1 MCGLLC
7 TDKHVARSAGVA
19 YLAASRAH
27 ACGWMEQLEALSA
40 GRPGGLDLRMELA
53 AWEVGDAAD
62 AAPTP
67 PTTGRP
73 AGPSLVSPSVR
84 STCE

>member
-7 TDKHVARSAGVA
+7 TDKHGACRAGVA

-53 AWEVGDAAD
+53 AWEVGDDAD

-67 PTTGRP
+67 PTP
-73 AGPSLVSPSVR
+73 AGPSLVSPTVR
-84 STCE
+84 STCK